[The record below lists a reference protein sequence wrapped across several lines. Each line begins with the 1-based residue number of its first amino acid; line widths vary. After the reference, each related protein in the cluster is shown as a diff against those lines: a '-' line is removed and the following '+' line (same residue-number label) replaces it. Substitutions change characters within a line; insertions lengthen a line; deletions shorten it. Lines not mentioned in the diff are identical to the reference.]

1 MVQALNP
8 SALWTLTTAVWRRPS
23 LMLPH
28 VQVATLAD
36 LDWPALY
43 QTVGPHAAVILDKD
57 NTLTVPYQST
67 IHPTVQ
73 DSVDEA
79 VRIFGQ
85 HRVAILSNSAGTATD
100 DSDDAQ
106 AAAVEAATGLSVVRH
121 ADKKPS
127 RACLDQVLEHLHT
140 NSHNSHSNGDGDSC
154 ISRPLEASDL
164 IVVGDRLWT
173 DVVFGNLHGC
183 LTVHVT
189 ETLDSDNPEADH
201 WTARRLRPLEQ
212 RIGRWYQRRGFQPPP
227 RSAHKK

>member
-1 MVQALNP
+1 
-8 SALWTLTTAVWRRPS
+8 
-23 LMLPH
+23 MLPH

-43 QTVGPHAAVILDKD
+43 QTIGPHAAVILDKD

-73 DSVDEA
+73 SSVDEA
-79 VRIFGQ
+79 VRIFGK

-100 DSDDAQ
+100 DADDAQ
-106 AAAVEAATGLSVVRH
+106 AAAVEAATGLSVIRH

-127 RACLDQVLEHLHT
+127 RACLNQVLEHLH
-140 NSHNSHSNGDGDSC
+140 NNSNGDGGSS
-154 ISRPLEASDL
+154 IGRPLEASDL

-173 DVVFGNLHGC
+173 DVVFGNLYGC

-189 ETLDSDNPEADH
+189 QTLDSDNPKANH

-212 RIGRWYQRRGFQPPP
+212 RIGRWCVRRGFQPPP
-227 RSAHKK
+227 RAAHKK